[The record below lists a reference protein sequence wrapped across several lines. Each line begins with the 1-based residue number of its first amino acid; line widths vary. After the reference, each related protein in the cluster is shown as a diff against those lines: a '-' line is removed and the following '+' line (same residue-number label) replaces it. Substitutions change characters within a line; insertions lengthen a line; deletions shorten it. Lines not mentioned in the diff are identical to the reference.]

1 MVSGNGSYTGRTIF
15 VNDSFDLYQRIYAC
29 VSNTDKDLLEYIY
42 YSMLRVF
49 TQKVGGGTH
58 GSAISYIVF
67 DDIEK
72 EPVLYNADIV
82 EKYQKIII
90 PLQGKIIK
98 NQRVNED
105 FNSLRDFLS
114 MLVNGQV
121 GVKKISIAG

>member
-15 VNDSFDLYQRIYAC
+15 VNDSFELYQRIYAC

>member
-15 VNDSFDLYQRIYAC
+15 VNDSFELYQRIYAC

-98 NQRVNED
+98 NQRVNQD

>member
-15 VNDSFDLYQRIYAC
+15 VNDSFELYQRIYAC

-114 MLVNGQV
+114 MLVNG
-121 GVKKISIAG
+121 